1 MEGEKRPPHAQLLS
15 GETRAS
21 ACQPSTTQAHTV
33 AFSVPEHP
41 GAEVVHKTH
50 SPIKTP
56 VLYPRL
62 FSSYLLP
69 VNRSSHLK
77 VRMGLYVLN

>member
-56 VLYPRL
+56 VLYHKSIFVL
-62 FSSYLLP
+62 SFASEQVES
-69 VNRSSHLK
+69 LK
-77 VRMGLYVLN
+77 G